1 MKQVTYNN
9 INYFFS
15 ESNTLIDL
23 LNREDLIVLPLSIW
37 KDILELKKGIVN
49 AYDLYLILIEKVKHY
64 DKSSKVNSFF
74 FNKSEYWLDKNTRLG
89 LMNLVNCT
97 NDSINLLLRD
107 QFLEINADKLK
118 AFLQELEVYAQKCY
132 INTQK
137 HLLNI
142 NQLRTVEDL
151 INYDYTKGYPEKI
164 ILNEQ

>member
-9 INYFFS
+9 IDYFFS

-37 KDILELKKGIVN
+37 KDILKLKKGIVN

-74 FNKSEYWLDKNTRLG
+74 FNKSEYWLDKNTRIG
-89 LMNLVNCT
+89 LMNLTNCT
-97 NDSINLLLRD
+97 DSLITVFLNNQL
-107 QFLEINADKLK
+107 LEISSNKLK
-118 AFLQELEVYAQKCY
+118 SFLQDLEVYASKCY
-132 INTQK
+132 VNTQK

-142 NQLRTVEDL
+142 N
-151 INYDYTKGYPEKI
+151 
-164 ILNEQ
+164 

>member
-15 ESNTLIDL
+15 ESNTLVDL

-37 KDILELKKGIVN
+37 KDILKLKKGIVN

-89 LMNLVNCT
+89 LMNLANCT
-97 NDSINLLLRD
+97 DGLISVFLNNQL
-107 QFLEINADKLK
+107 LEISSNKLK
-118 AFLQELEVYAQKCY
+118 SFLQDLELYASKCY
-132 INTQK
+132 VNTQK